1 MRAGTPITESLAP
14 TPASYLQAA
23 RRVQAGEIPH
33 LRGLRVAFLS
43 TVSAQMLH
51 PFLVVEGVRW
61 GLHLAPWFAPF
72 GQFEEQAL
80 EARGALYAGN
90 PEAIVVLA
98 RLEELAPAF
107 YLHFPGDQSQIPALL
122 DAVNERLR
130 GLLQGLRQRT
140 SAALFVA
147 NFLPPENPAAG
158 LGDAMLAS
166 SQIVAVHRANAS
178 LAAICRAV
186 PGAYVF
192 DYART
197 GAEHGWR
204 GWHDARLQAL
214 ARQPWS
220 VAAQIAIARDLGRTL
235 RAAFFS
241 PSKCL
246 VVDADDTLWGGILGE
261 EGTGGIALGNEYPG
275 NVFQGFQAY
284 LRILKERGV
293 LLALVSKNEEAEVLA
308 VLEKHAD
315 CVLRSVDF
323 AARRINWREKSVNLR
338 EIAAELNLGLEAL
351 VFFDDNPF
359 EREEV
364 RQALPAVTV
373 LEMPADPLR
382 YIETIE
388 NSGVFDQLT
397 FSAEDQQ
404 RAGLY
409 QQQLARVEAS
419 QAAATPEE
427 FLTGLQMVA
436 TIGRVGPDTLPR
448 VAQLLAKTNQFNLTT
463 RRHTAGQI
471 AEMIGAGAIALWL
484 RLADRFGDHGLVGAA
499 IARPAGRAWMIDT
512 FLLSCRVIGR
522 GAETA
527 LLSQLAACVRSCSG
541 DEMMGEYLPTSKN
554 AVVADFYPQHGFTL
568 ERENLWRKKLSDETA
583 APGYI
588 HIQFHE

>member
-1 MRAGTPITESLAP
+1 
-14 TPASYLQAA
+14 
-23 RRVQAGEIPH
+23 
-33 LRGLRVAFLS
+33 
-43 TVSAQMLH
+43 
-51 PFLVVEGVRW
+51 
-61 GLHLAPWFAPF
+61 
-72 GQFEEQAL
+72 
-80 EARGALYAGN
+80 
-90 PEAIVVLA
+90 
-98 RLEELAPAF
+98 
-107 YLHFPGDQSQIPALL
+107 
-122 DAVNERLR
+122 
-130 GLLQGLRQRT
+130 
-140 SAALFVA
+140 
-147 NFLPPENPAAG
+147 
-158 LGDAMLAS
+158 
-166 SQIVAVHRANAS
+166 
-178 LAAICRAV
+178 
-186 PGAYVF
+186 
-192 DYART
+192 
-197 GAEHGWR
+197 
-204 GWHDARLQAL
+204 
-214 ARQPWS
+214 
-220 VAAQIAIARDLGRTL
+220 
-235 RAAFFS
+235 
-241 PSKCL
+241 